1 LKSVTSLLLSRWA
14 ARASYAG
21 GHLFLWLLVTAGG
34 SMVIAQEASPIHE
47 PDAVAPAPGNAP
59 PEKIS
64 PPVLPKQDSPDVKA
78 EGRSPRLNLDRGEHK
93 DVPGN
98 DPAQHSDRK

>member
-1 LKSVTSLLLSRWA
+1 
-14 ARASYAG
+14 
-21 GHLFLWLLVTAGG
+21 
-34 SMVIAQEASPIHE
+34 MVIAQEASPIHE